1 MTDQAKT
8 VKWKPCEICGKPV
21 AYLRADKKYCPAC
34 AKDRAR
40 EMARLSK
47 LKKRHERPKFCNCCG
62 ARLDGEEVRFCRYCK
77 SLTPAQ
83 RKAEREKREA
93 KRTAPKPAY
102 SVDQLAQLA
111 RQYRSPYN
119 SYGKLRAYLGTTGK
133 LPPDGY
139 RRQGL

>member
-1 MTDQAKT
+1 
-8 VKWKPCEICGKPV
+8 
-21 AYLRADKKYCPAC
+21 
-34 AKDRAR
+34 
-40 EMARLSK
+40 MARPEDEALYG
-47 LKKRHERPKFCNCCG
+47 G

-119 SYGKLRAYLGTTGK
+119 SYGKLQSYISIHGQ
-133 LPPDGY
+133 LPPKSY
-139 RRQGL
+139 LLRP